1 MAEKETFYC
10 YDCSEA
16 KLKAWKGWPHKSSP
30 IPYLETV
37 EGNNCD
43 TCGSERKLS
52 NQQIFWFNVHEKH
65 NTGLPNYWL
74 LKIDADPWYAKWG
87 YPYKDKMRCLKCKQ
101 PATISERRI
110 SDQKTEVKYNCEACD
125 EVLP

>member
-1 MAEKETFYC
+1 MAKKQTFYC

-16 KLKAWKGWPHKSSP
+16 KLNAWKGWPHKSPP

-43 TCGSERKLS
+43 DCGSERKLS

-87 YPYKDKMRCLKCKQ
+87 YPYKDRMRCLKCKQ
-101 PATISERRI
+101 PATIRPKDRSEI
-110 SDQKTEVKYNCEACD
+110 
-125 EVLP
+125 

>member
-1 MAEKETFYC
+1 MAEKQTFYC

-16 KLKAWKGWPHKSSP
+16 KLKAWKGWPHKSPP
-30 IPYLETV
+30 IPYLAPI

-43 TCGSERKLS
+43 TCGSEKKLS
-52 NQQIFWFNVHEKH
+52 NQKIFWFNVHEKH

-87 YPYKDKMRCLKCKQ
+87 LPYKDKMRCLKCKQ